1 MHLDSTGFG
10 SMEKMTFE
18 ERTKKGFQL
27 KKGTSENLTNLT
39 INRQKKELQRISFLA
54 NLIYGFFNEEA
65 NFQR

>member
-1 MHLDSTGFG
+1 
-10 SMEKMTFE
+10 MEKMTFE

-39 INRQKKELQRISFLA
+39 RNRQKKELQRISFLA